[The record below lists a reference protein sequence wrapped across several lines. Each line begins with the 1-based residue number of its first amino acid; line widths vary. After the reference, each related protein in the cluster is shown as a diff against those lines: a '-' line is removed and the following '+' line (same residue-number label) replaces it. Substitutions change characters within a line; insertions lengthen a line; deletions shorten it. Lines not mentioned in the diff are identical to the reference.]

1 MFWLILRSR
10 QIMSALTDLQAAVA
24 KLQGDVATKLTAK
37 DAQIADLTAQ
47 LAAATAAANDG
58 PALVDLTAQVNAI
71 DTTVA

>member
-71 DTTVA
+71 DATVA